1 MRHHTKMTCK
11 QAVKQI
17 PDFVSGKMSGKQLEC
32 FMEHIDSCSECKEEL
47 SIQYLIHAGLEDMD
61 RRENYDLQSELEEA
75 FGEAR
80 KKVSSRKFLRQTL
93 ITAAIIAGV
102 AALIL
107 LFLLL

>member
-61 RRENYDLQSELEEA
+61 RRE
-75 FGEAR
+75 
-80 KKVSSRKFLRQTL
+80 K